1 MPARKTN
8 QEKELLKPIP
18 DYLLKSKRISDFRVK
33 IAQPLVDRLF
43 ARRGDR
49 REQHKIEIMN
59 MYTNHYQRDQWT
71 SDKIK
76 DLQAKLKRN

>member
-18 DYLLKSKRISDFRVK
+18 DYLLKSKRIADFREK

-49 REQHKIEIMN
+49 REQHKSEVMN
-59 MYTNHYQRDQWT
+59 MLTNLFYRDQWK

-76 DLQAKLKRN
+76 DLQEKLKRN